1 MDMLGKPGYILTK
14 KFQTITREDEVGNGK
29 KKERAKKTT
38 TTTTSQSEKTKLA
51 RTIP

>member
-14 KFQTITREDEVGNGK
+14 QFQTITREDEVGGGK

-38 TTTTSQSEKTKLA
+38 TTTSQIEKTKLA

>member
-14 KFQTITREDEVGNGK
+14 QFQTITREDEVGNGK

-38 TTTTSQSEKTKLA
+38 TTTSQIEKTKLA

>member
-38 TTTTSQSEKTKLA
+38 TTTSQSEKTKLA

>member
-14 KFQTITREDEVGNGK
+14 QFQTITREDEVGNGK

-38 TTTTSQSEKTKLA
+38 TTTSQSEKTKLA